1 MSEYKYKLYEVD
13 MINGMMMFRFIREIE
28 ARNIVE
34 AEFEFKVNMMQNYE
48 YIITTTKK

>member
-1 MSEYKYKLYEVD
+1 MNKYKYKLYEID
-13 MINGMMMFRFIREIE
+13 MINNMMIFRFIREVE

-34 AEFEFKVNMMQNYE
+34 AEFEFEHNMLQDIE